1 MGRRNISISEGKAN
15 CRGCAGRRE
24 RGHPPVSP
32 GPSRELMLHFSLAAT
47 GGQPEG
53 GSRPQSSPKNG
64 AGGIRG
70 SSRSGA
76 GAVEQRGAALAAGE
90 SSAGDVQ
97 AEIVQCSTRE
107 RNFMSVR

>member
-1 MGRRNISISEGKAN
+1 M
-15 CRGCAGRRE
+15 
-24 RGHPPVSP
+24 SP

-64 AGGIRG
+64 DGGVRG

-76 GAVEQRGAALAAGE
+76 GALQQSRGERAAGRLLQLLE
-90 SSAGDVQ
+90 KVQ
-97 AEIVQCSTRE
+97 LEMCRLK
-107 RNFMSVR
+107 